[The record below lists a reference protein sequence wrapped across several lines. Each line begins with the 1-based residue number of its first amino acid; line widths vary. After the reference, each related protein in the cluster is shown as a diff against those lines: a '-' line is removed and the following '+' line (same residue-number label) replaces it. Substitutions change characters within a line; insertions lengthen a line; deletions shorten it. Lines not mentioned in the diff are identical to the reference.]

1 MRNRTKLPKTFQ
13 GMNYRKVQRKN
24 TRNRKQLTKENQ
36 VWLKQN
42 KYRNVGWNNVI
53 KLFEKI
59 VELQQKETVKDLSL
73 EELFLEADRIGNKY
87 IDDREINHRNQRI
100 AKELNK
106 IAEIIDSQYPD
117 DRLEVIDYSKQ
128 F

>member
-1 MRNRTKLPKTFQ
+1 MSSNNKSPRTFQ
-13 GMNYRKVQRKN
+13 GMNYRQVQRKN
-24 TRNRKQLTKENQ
+24 SHNRERLTPENQ

-53 KLFEKI
+53 KLFAKI
-59 VELQQKETVKDLSL
+59 VELQQKEAVKDLSL

-87 IDDREINHRNQRI
+87 LDNQEINQRHQRI
-100 AKELNK
+100 AQELNE

-117 DRLEVIDYSKQ
+117 NSLEVIDYSK
-128 F
+128 